1 MSGFSKEHSL
11 PTFEERYASRK
22 CRDPK
27 LVKKWLVADHVVDQC
42 YCDIVNGL
50 AHSEVINKLKEGL
63 YDGQTKGIQYRTA
76 KDYLDAAIKRLHYDF
91 ESQVEDIR
99 ADLYAK
105 LLSVYNDAMKSND
118 RYNAVNALNTIMKLT
133 GASMDKP
140 QTAIQINSDKENGIT
155 INFGFNKAE
164 ETNED

>member
-11 PTFEERYASRK
+11 PTFEQRFASRK

-27 LVKKWLVADHVVDQC
+27 LVQRWLTADHVVDQC

-63 YDGQTKGIQYRTA
+63 YDGQTKGISYRTA
-76 KDYLDAAIKRLHYDF
+76 KDYLDAAMTRLHYDF
-91 ESQVEDIR
+91 ESQMEDIR
-99 ADLYAK
+99 ADLYVK
-105 LLSVYNDAMKSND
+105 LLSVYNDAMKNND
-118 RYNAVNALNTIMKLT
+118 RFNANNALANLMKLT

-140 QTAIQINSDKENGIT
+140 QTAIQINGSEDGKVIV
-155 INFGFNKAE
+155 NFGFNKDD
-164 ETNED
+164 NE

>member
-11 PTFEERYASRK
+11 PTFEQRYASRK
-22 CRDPK
+22 CKNPK
-27 LVKKWLVADHVVDQC
+27 LIQRWLTADHVVDQC

-63 YDGQTKGIQYRTA
+63 YDGQTKGIAYRTA
-76 KDYLDAAIKRLHYDF
+76 KDYLDAAITRLHYDF
-91 ESQVEDIR
+91 ESQMVDIR

-105 LLSVYNDAMKSND
+105 LLSVYNDAMKNND
-118 RYNAVNALNTIMKLT
+118 RYNAVNALNTLMKLT

-140 QTAIQINSDKENGIT
+140 QTAIQINGSEDGKVVV
-155 INFGFNKAE
+155 NFGFNNIDE
-164 ETNED
+164 E

>member
-11 PTFEERYASRK
+11 PTFQERFASRK

-27 LVKKWLVADHVVDQC
+27 LVQRWLTADHVVDQC

-63 YDGQTKGIQYRTA
+63 YDGQTKGISYRTA
-76 KDYLDAAIKRLHYDF
+76 KDYLDAAITRLHYDF
-91 ESQVEDIR
+91 ESQMGDIR

-105 LLSVYNDAMKSND
+105 LLSVYNDAMKNND
-118 RYNAVNALNTIMKLT
+118 RFNANNALANLMKLT

-140 QTAIQINSDKENGIT
+140 QTAIQINGSEDGKVIV
-155 INFGFNKAE
+155 NFGFNKDD
-164 ETNED
+164 NE

>member
-11 PTFEERYASRK
+11 PTFQERFASRK
-22 CRDPK
+22 CKDPR
-27 LVKKWLVADHVVDQC
+27 LVQRWLTADHVVDQC

-63 YDGQTKGIQYRTA
+63 YDGQTKGISYRTA
-76 KDYLDAAIKRLHYDF
+76 KDYLDAAITRLHYDF
-91 ESQVEDIR
+91 ESQMGDIR

-105 LLSVYNDAMKSND
+105 LLSVYNDAMKNND
-118 RYNAVNALNTIMKLT
+118 RFNANNALANLMKLT

-140 QTAIQINSDKENGIT
+140 QTAIQINGSEDGKVIV
-155 INFGFNKAE
+155 NFGFNKDD
-164 ETNED
+164 NE

>member
-11 PTFEERYASRK
+11 PTFEQRFASRK

-27 LVKKWLVADHVVDQC
+27 LVQRWLTADHVVDQC

-63 YDGQTKGIQYRTA
+63 YDGQTKGISYRTA
-76 KDYLDAAIKRLHYDF
+76 KDYLDAAITRLHYDF
-91 ESQVEDIR
+91 ESQMGEIR
-99 ADLYAK
+99 ADLYVK
-105 LLSVYNDAMKSND
+105 LLSVYNDAMKNND
-118 RYNAVNALNTIMKLT
+118 RFNANNALANLMKLT

-140 QTAIQINSDKENGIT
+140 QTAIQINGSEDGKVIV
-155 INFGFNKAE
+155 NFGFNKDGDE
-164 ETNED
+164 